1 MTLISIGNA
10 SVEFGA
16 TEIFRDV
23 TMTVSAGDRWA
34 IIGRNGTGKTTL
46 VRLLTGD
53 LQPTRGSV
61 ARQPGLRIAMMDQH
75 RKFPEE
81 MVLWDIV
88 ADAFGELRALEKSL
102 AQQASQ
108 LEHDHGEAAMARYG
122 RDLERFQRE
131 GGYEM
136 SARIDAVLMG
146 VGFDPVA
153 ARTTAIGTLS
163 GGERG
168 RVALARQLATP

>member
-1 MTLISIGNA
+1 TTLI
-10 SVEFGA
+10 
-16 TEIFRDV
+16 
-23 TMTVSAGDRWA
+23 
-34 IIGRNGTGKTTL
+34 
-46 VRLLTGD
+46 RLLTGD

-61 ARQPGLRIAMMDQH
+61 ARQPGLRVALMDQH
-75 RKFPEE
+75 RRFPED

-102 AQQASQ
+102 ADQVRQ
-108 LEHDHGEAAMARYG
+108 LEHDHGEAAMERYG
-122 RDLERFQRE
+122 RDLERFERE

-136 SARIDAVLMG
+136 AARVDSVLMG
-146 VGFDPVA
+146 VGFDPAA

-168 RVALARQLATP
+168 RVALARQLAMPSDLLVLDEP